1 MMYYVFFGCST
12 EGYSEPHVIWS
23 RALLKDSA
31 ILFLGEDINVCWPLL
46 EVAINRIRQD
56 NLSG

>member
-1 MMYYVFFGCST
+1 MVYYVFFGCST

-31 ILFLGEDINVCWPLL
+31 IIFLGEDINVCWQLL
-46 EVAINRIRQD
+46 LALPSTV
-56 NLSG
+56 L